1 VRFSSVGA
9 ALAAITTLLGI
20 NFAAKAAPTKVM
32 PRLDPSKSSG
42 RFFGLN
48 KLGSVFLLVALVSG
62 CREESKPL
70 LQVGAKAAPF
80 TLELTGG
87 KPIRLEQYAGK
98 GLVITFMSSWCP
110 CSNESMPLMKQ
121 AYAKHGNGEV
131 AFLMVG
137 IQDSR
142 SKFEKYVEKW
152 EVPFFAGYDKG
163 DRIASDYGV
172 SSPPTTFFIDK
183 NGIVK
188 RAFYGNIAKK
198 PDEFQQWVEE
208 II

>member
-1 VRFSSVGA
+1 MNLINCFKKFCAGFFLI
-9 ALAAITTLLGI
+9 ALI
-20 NFAAKAAPTKVM
+20 
-32 PRLDPSKSSG
+32 
-42 RFFGLN
+42 
-48 KLGSVFLLVALVSG
+48 SG
-62 CREESKPL
+62 CSEESKPL
-70 LQVGAKAAPF
+70 LQVGEKALPF
-80 TLELTGG
+80 SLELIGG
-87 KPIRLEQYAGK
+87 QQSQLGDYAGK

-121 AYAKHGNGEV
+121 AHAAHQNDPIV
-131 AFLMVG
+131 FLMIG

-142 SKFEKYVEKW
+142 SNFENFVKKW
-152 EVPFFAGYDKG
+152 NTSFPAGYDKK
-163 DRIASDYGV
+163 DRIANDYGI

>member
-1 VRFSSVGA
+1 MTSIKCFIKLCA
-9 ALAAITTLLGI
+9 AFFLVTLI
-20 NFAAKAAPTKVM
+20 
-32 PRLDPSKSSG
+32 
-42 RFFGLN
+42 
-48 KLGSVFLLVALVSG
+48 SG
-62 CREESKPL
+62 CREEAKPL
-70 LQVGAKAAPF
+70 LQVGEKATPF
-80 TLELTGG
+80 TLELIGG
-87 KPIRLEQYAGK
+87 KQSRLEQYAGK

-110 CSNESMPLMKQ
+110 CSNDSMPLMKQ
-121 AYAKHGNGEV
+121 AYAKNSGQV
-131 AFLMVG
+131 AFLMIG

-152 EVPFFAGYDKG
+152 SAPFEAGYDKG
-163 DRIASDYGV
+163 DRIANDYGV

-198 PDEFQQWVEE
+198 PEEFQKWIEE

>member
-1 VRFSSVGA
+1 M
-9 ALAAITTLLGI
+9 ALI
-20 NFAAKAAPTKVM
+20 
-32 PRLDPSKSSG
+32 
-42 RFFGLN
+42 
-48 KLGSVFLLVALVSG
+48 SG
-62 CREESKPL
+62 CSEESRPL
-70 LQVGAKAAPF
+70 LQVGEKAAPF
-80 TLELTGG
+80 TLELIGG
-87 KPIRLEQYAGK
+87 KQSQLEQYAGK

-121 AYAKHGNGEV
+121 AYAEHGNGEV

-152 EVPFFAGYDKG
+152 DVPFPAGYDKG
-163 DRIASDYGV
+163 DRIANVYGV
-172 SSPPTTFFIDK
+172 SSPPTTFFIDR

-198 PDEFQQWVEE
+198 PDEFRQWVEE
-208 II
+208 IS

>member
-1 VRFSSVGA
+1 MNSINFFKNFCAIVFLA
-9 ALAAITTLLGI
+9 AL
-20 NFAAKAAPTKVM
+20 M
-32 PRLDPSKSSG
+32 
-42 RFFGLN
+42 
-48 KLGSVFLLVALVSG
+48 SG
-62 CREESKPL
+62 CSEETSRPL
-70 LQVGAKAAPF
+70 LQVGEKAIPF
-80 TLELTGG
+80 TLELLDG
-87 KPIRLEQYAGK
+87 KQSQLDQYAGK

-110 CSNESMPLMKQ
+110 CSNDSMPLMKQ
-121 AYAKHGNGEV
+121 AYAEHKNDQV

-152 EVPFFAGYDKG
+152 AVPFDTGYDKN
-163 DRIASDYGV
+163 DRIAKDYGV

-198 PDEFQQWVEE
+198 PDEFKQWIKE
-208 II
+208 IL